1 MGVNPV
7 SGADKREHR
16 VSLVGIVTA
25 LRAEAKCITPRRLPF
40 NEMVRLREGTAIWL
54 CGMGGEAARQ
64 AAAGMRDRGVS
75 ALMSFGVAGALD
87 ETLRPGDL
95 VLPEYIH
102 AEYAHPVTLEWRA
115 RIMQHLPRHVKV
127 AGGTLATSHQVLTSG
142 AEKREFS
149 ARNGACAVD
158 MESGAIA
165 EIAANAGIP
174 FVAVRAI
181 TDPLEFSPP
190 PTLLGAIYPD
200 GSVNTLH
207 LLKLVLRRSVNVS
220 TLLRLAPSMRAAC
233 TTLLSV
239 VKHADIELGGAF
251 SPQY

>member
-1 MGVNPV
+1 M
-7 SGADKREHR
+7 
-16 VSLVGIVTA
+16 SLVGIVTA
-25 LRAEAKCITPRRLPF
+25 MRAEAKCITPRRLPF
-40 NEMVRLREGTAIWL
+40 NEMVRLREGTAIWV
-54 CGMGGEAARQ
+54 CGMGSKAARQ
-64 AAAGMRDRGVS
+64 AAAGLRDQGVS

-87 ETLRPGDL
+87 ETLRPGHL
-95 VLPEYIH
+95 VLPERIH
-102 AEYAHPVTLEWRA
+102 AQYSHPVSMAWRA
-115 RIMQHLPRHVKV
+115 RILHHLPEHVKV
-127 AGGTLATSHQVLTSG
+127 AGGTLATSHQVLTSE

-181 TDPLEFSPP
+181 TDPVEFSPP
-190 PTLLGAIYPD
+190 PTLMGAVYPD
-200 GSVNTLH
+200 GSVNAPH
-207 LLKLVLRRSVNVS
+207 LLMLLLRRSVNVT

-251 SPQY
+251 SPQH

>member
-1 MGVNPV
+1 M
-7 SGADKREHR
+7 
-16 VSLVGIVTA
+16 SLIGIVTA
-25 LRAEAKCITPRRLPF
+25 MRAEAKCITPRRLPF
-40 NEMVRLREGTAIWL
+40 NEMVRLREGTAIWV
-54 CGMGGEAARQ
+54 CGMGNEAARQ
-64 AAAGMRDRGVS
+64 AAAGLRDRGVS

-95 VLPEYIH
+95 VLPERIH
-102 AEYAHPVTLEWRA
+102 VEYSHPVALEWRA
-115 RIMQHLPRHVKV
+115 RIMQHLPKHVKV
-127 AGGTLATSHQVLTSG
+127 AGGTLATSQQILTSE

-149 ARNGACAVD
+149 AKNGACAVD

-190 PTLLGAIYPD
+190 PTLMNAVYPD
-200 GSVNTLH
+200 GSVNILH
-207 LLKLVLRRSVNVS
+207 LLTLILCRSVDVS

-233 TTLLSV
+233 ATLLSV
-239 VKHADIELGGAF
+239 VKHADIELGGTF

>member
-1 MGVNPV
+1 MT
-7 SGADKREHR
+7 
-16 VSLVGIVTA
+16 LVGIVTA
-25 LRAEAKCITPRRLPF
+25 MRAEAKCITSRRLPF
-40 NEMVRLREGTAIWL
+40 NEMVRLREGTAIWV

-64 AAAGMRDRGVS
+64 AAAGLRDGGVS

-95 VLPEYIH
+95 VLPEHIH
-102 AEYAHPVTLEWRA
+102 AGYLHPVTLEWRA
-115 RIMQHLPRHVKV
+115 RIIQHLPKHVKV
-127 AGGTLATSHQVLTSG
+127 AGGILATSQQVLTSET
-142 AEKREFS
+142 EKRQFS
-149 ARNGACAVD
+149 AQNGACAVD

-174 FVAVRAI
+174 YVAVRAI

-190 PTLLGAIYPD
+190 PILLEAVYPD

-207 LLKLVLRRSVNVS
+207 LLTLILRRSVNVS

-239 VKHADIELGGAF
+239 VKYADSELGGTL

>member
-1 MGVNPV
+1 M
-7 SGADKREHR
+7 SF
-16 VSLVGIVTA
+16 VGIVTA

-40 NEMVRLREGTAIWL
+40 NEMVRLREGTAIWV
-54 CGMGGEAARQ
+54 CGMGSAAARL
-64 AAAGMRDRGVS
+64 AAVGLRDQGVS

-95 VLPEYIH
+95 VLPERIH
-102 AEYAHPVTLEWRA
+102 TEYAHPVSIEWRE
-115 RIMQHLPRHVKV
+115 RILQHLPKHVKV
-127 AGGTLATSHQVLTSG
+127 AGGTLATSYQVLTSE

-149 ARNGACAVD
+149 AKHGACAVD

-181 TDPLEFSPP
+181 TDPIEFSPP
-190 PTLLGAIYPD
+190 PTLLGAVYPD
-200 GSVNTLH
+200 GSVNALH
-207 LLKLVLRRSVNVS
+207 LLTLILRRSVNVR

-239 VKHADIELGGAF
+239 VKHADIELGGTL